1 MQQNTG
7 EMSSPPPFQGNLH
20 LTKVEVEEPCRMDD
34 IEGRFF
40 LHITPA
46 NIQDLP
52 DDRKQ
57 HGFDNLDFDF
67 SSFGIVTDG
76 RCIAVR
82 DLPLYDIQHITTGQ
96 FGKEERVWSAE
107 FSPNE

>member
-1 MQQNTG
+1 
-7 EMSSPPPFQGNLH
+7 
-20 LTKVEVEEPCRMDD
+20 MDD

-40 LHITPA
+40 LHVTPRDV
-46 NIQDLP
+46 NDLP

-76 RCIAVR
+76 KCIAVR
-82 DLPLYDIQHITTGQ
+82 DLPQYDIQHIATGQ

-107 FSPNE
+107 FSPNEYTQGQSGHR